1 MKQTFPELFEAIKNN
16 RKYSPYI
23 MSMDSEKYFKEFE
36 SEFNEVKEAF
46 EKKDYENLQE
56 ELGDALWDLIA
67 FSLILEEE
75 GKVNTK
81 KIIKGVLDKM
91 KERKPHIFEKRTP
104 TLEEEREQFFKAKQE
119 QKKRNNS
126 KPPKQ

>member
-1 MKQTFPELFEAIKNN
+1 MKETFEEFFEAIKNN

-23 MSMDSEKYFKEFE
+23 NSMNSEKYFEEFE

-46 EKKDYENLQE
+46 EKKDYKNLQE
-56 ELGDALWDLIA
+56 ELGDVLWDIIA

-81 KIIKGVLDKM
+81 EIMRGMLDKM
-91 KERKPHIFEKRTP
+91 RERKPHIFEGRTP
-104 TLEEEREQFFKAKQE
+104 TREEEHNTFIKMKAI
-119 QKKRNNS
+119 QKERIKNGS
-126 KPPKQ
+126 K

>member
-1 MKQTFPELFEAIKNN
+1 MKETFPEFFEAIKNN

-23 MSMDSEKYFKEFE
+23 SNMNSEKYFEEFE

-56 ELGDALWDLIA
+56 ELGDVLWDILA
-67 FSLILEEE
+67 FSIILEEE

-81 KIIKGVLDKM
+81 QIMKGMLQKM
-91 KERKPHIFEKRTP
+91 KERKPHVFEKRTP
-104 TLEEEREQFFKAKQE
+104 TLEEEREQFFKAKE
-119 QKKRNNS
+119 KQKERVKND
-126 KPPKQ
+126 K

>member
-1 MKQTFPELFEAIKNN
+1 MKETFEEFFEAIKNN

-23 MSMDSEKYFKEFE
+23 NNMNSEKYFEEFE

-46 EKKDYENLQE
+46 KNKDYENLQE
-56 ELGDALWDLIA
+56 ELGDVFWDLIA

-81 KIIKGVLDKM
+81 QIMKGMLQKM
-91 KERKPHIFEKRTP
+91 KERKPHIFEQRRITID
-104 TLEEEREQFFKAKQE
+104 EEREQFFKAKKI
-119 QKKRNNS
+119 QKERVKND
-126 KPPKQ
+126 K